1 MAELDIQPPEL
12 NISFYAGDGASFKL
26 ICTNNEE
33 PPGAIPIPGTVE
45 AQIRLNRELASPV
58 IVTFSSDLSE
68 ADPEGI
74 IVLSL
79 TGEETQDLIE
89 HVSTKKGKFKGVW
102 DVEWTAP
109 GSEPRTLIQGDVECL
124 ADVTR

>member
-1 MAELDIQPPEL
+1 MPDLEVLPPEV
-12 NISFYAGDGASFKL
+12 NISFYAGDGVSYKLVFK
-26 ICTNNEE
+26 TNED
-33 PPGAIPIPGTVE
+33 PQVPIPIPGTIE
-45 AQIRLNRELASPV
+45 AQIRVDRGLTTPILVS
-58 IVTFSSDLSE
+58 FSTDMSE

-74 IVLSL
+74 VYISL
-79 TGEETQDLIE
+79 TGEQTQDLVE

-109 GSEPRTLIQGDVECL
+109 GSEPRTVIQGDVECL